1 MPDLIQ
7 LPAFVNMLL
16 FGAAAAGVWIAG
28 TRLSIYAEEISD
40 RRRIGKALMGLI
52 FLAGATSLPEI
63 VTTITASLENNAALA
78 LNNLFGGIALQT
90 AILAA
95 ADGAARNAP
104 LTHFPRKLTPVLEAS
119 SLVILLALLQGIII
133 LGDRPLALQIGIG
146 TVVLTVAYLFS
157 IYFLRRFD
165 KRDAWL
171 PVALPE
177 ESDVDVGLGWIARLR
192 DVTSQKLTLGFLLAA
207 AAVLTFG
214 VLLVETADALAVQTG
229 LGSSFVGVT
238 LLAASTS
245 LPELSTTIMAVR
257 LRSYTMAISNIF
269 GSNLIMVV
277 LVLPADIFYRPG
289 PILAQID
296 PTASFALISGLMVTV
311 IYIVG
316 LVVRSNRQI
325 FGLGL
330 DSAAVLVIY
339 CLALVA
345 FYNLR

>member
-1 MPDLIQ
+1 MIDLLQ
-7 LPAFVNMLL
+7 LPAIVNMML
-16 FGAAAAGVWIAG
+16 FAAAAAGVWIAG

-63 VTTITASLENNAALA
+63 VTTLTASLENNAALA

-95 ADGAARNAP
+95 ADSAVRNAP

-119 SLVILLALLQGIII
+119 SLVILLALLQALII
-133 LGDRPLALQIGIG
+133 LGDRQLGLQVGVGTAILIG
-146 TVVLTVAYLFS
+146 AYLS
-157 IYFLRRFD
+157 AIYFLRRFD
-165 KRDAWL
+165 KRDAWR
-171 PVALPE
+171 PVVLPE
-177 ESDVDVGLGWIARLR
+177 ESDVDDGLGWIARVR
-192 DVTSQKLTLGFLLAA
+192 DVTSPMLTVGFVLAA
-207 AAVLTFG
+207 TAVLGFG
-214 VLLVETADALAVQTG
+214 VLLVETSDALAVQTG
-229 LGSSFVGVT
+229 LGSSFIGVT

-269 GSNLIMVV
+269 GSNLIMVA
-277 LVLPADIFYRPG
+277 LVLPADILYRPG
-289 PILAQID
+289 PILAEVD
-296 PTASFALISGLMVTV
+296 PTAAFAIISGLLVTMV
-311 IYIVG
+311 YIIG
-316 LVVRSNRQI
+316 LVVRSRRQL

-330 DSAAVLVIY
+330 DSAIVLVIY
-339 CLALVA
+339 LLSLVA

>member
-1 MPDLIQ
+1 MLDLLQ
-7 LPAFVNMLL
+7 LPAYVNVALFLL
-16 FGAAAAGVWIAG
+16 AAAGVWIAG

-63 VTTITASLENNAALA
+63 VTTFTASLENNAALA

-95 ADGAARNAP
+95 ADAAVRNAP
-104 LTHFPRKLTPVLEAS
+104 LTHFPRKLAPVLEAS
-119 SLVILLALLQGIII
+119 FLVILLALLQAIII
-133 LGDRPLALQIGIG
+133 FGDRQIGLQVGAG
-146 TVVLTVAYLFS
+146 TVVLIAAYFVA

-165 KRDAWL
+165 RRDAWR
-171 PVALPE
+171 PVMLPE
-177 ESDVDVGLGWIARLR
+177 ESDVDEGLGWIAKVR
-192 DVTSQKLTLGFLLAA
+192 DVSSQMLTWGFVLAA
-207 AAVLTFG
+207 TAVLAFG
-214 VLLVETADALAVQTG
+214 VLLVETSDALAVQTG
-229 LGSSFVGVT
+229 LGSSFIGVT

-269 GSNLIMVV
+269 GSNLIMVA
-277 LVLPADIFYRPG
+277 LVAPADILYRPG

-296 PTASFALISGLMVTV
+296 PTASFAIMAGLMVTMIYV
-311 IYIVG
+311 IG

-330 DSAAVLVIY
+330 DSATVLGIY
-339 CLALVA
+339 LLSLVA

>member
-1 MPDLIQ
+1 MIQ
-7 LPAFVNMLL
+7 LPIFANMLL
-16 FGAAAAGVWIAG
+16 FVAAAVGVWIAG

-52 FLAGATSLPEI
+52 FLASATSLPEI
-63 VTTITASLENNAALA
+63 VTTIAASLENNAALA

-95 ADGAARNAP
+95 ADAAVRHAP
-104 LTHFPRKLTPVLEAS
+104 LTFYPRKLTPVLEAS
-119 SLVILLALLQGIII
+119 FLVILLALLQCVIV
-133 LGDRPLALQIGIG
+133 LGDQQLAFQIGIG
-146 TVVLTVAYLFS
+146 TIALTAAYLFS

-171 PVALPE
+171 PVSLPE

-192 DVTSQKLTLGFLLAA
+192 DVTSQKLNLGFVLAGT
-207 AAVLTFG
+207 AVLAFG
-214 VLLVETADALAVQTG
+214 VLLVETADALAVQTE
-229 LGSSFVGVT
+229 LGSSFIGVT

-289 PILAQID
+289 PILGEID
-296 PTASFALISGLMVTV
+296 RSASFALISGLIVTV

-316 LVVRSNRQI
+316 LVVRSRRQ
-325 FGLGL
+325 FAGMGL
-330 DSAAVLVIY
+330 DSAVVLGVY
-339 CLALVA
+339 ALALIA
-345 FYNLR
+345 FYHLR